1 MHLPSLGLPQEPPS
15 PGTHKQTILYYRQ
28 KDGQDSRKRQNQI
41 FWYQQGLLAMDSV
54 HKKCIQKTVCEEFS
68 DQVITMIPSPNVNRN
83 GRRIWVSHVIQRRG
97 KLRFIGDFIVN
108 GIISFYNRLSQK
120 RRGTF
125 GTRQFLGSGIVNI
138 KNANFIT
145 KGIAFISSLIH
156 GIPSSAIIS
165 VMDLAADVTN
175 VMSRHGAIYP
185 FVRAATVGYGYGN
198 RRRDDSEGVCQQLAK
213 KCKGWWDHLSVI
225 NKYDGGTL
233 PRVNADQSQN
243 FERSSGVLN
252 SEDPIIWNQIKVKD
266 LSSPKV
272 FLCKAGKFLEKF
284 STKMG
289 AKEIVKERFEV
300 EILDL
305 ARSSKSDNESA
316 EDLPIVVFE
325 GLSDPKVDET
335 EIDFIERLL
344 NSSLGLPPS
353 SVRNAIRLPLR
364 HGERDI
370 ILVEM
375 DSEENEMIVL
385 KEKQNV
391 KIKEGNKDLGI
402 RKAKFKELWRYVED
416 LLAIKSYVISDNLRD
431 KEEEISIEVE

>member
-1 MHLPSLGLPQEPPS
+1 
-15 PGTHKQTILYYRQ
+15 
-28 KDGQDSRKRQNQI
+28 D
-41 FWYQQGLLAMDSV
+41 
-54 HKKCIQKTVCEEFS
+54 
-68 DQVITMIPSPNVNRN
+68 
-83 GRRIWVSHVIQRRG
+83 
-97 KLRFIGDFIVN
+97 
-108 GIISFYNRLSQK
+108 
-120 RRGTF
+120 
-125 GTRQFLGSGIVNI
+125 
-138 KNANFIT
+138 
-145 KGIAFISSLIH
+145 
-156 GIPSSAIIS
+156 S

-289 AKEIVKERFEV
+289 AKEIVKERFGTKDFEDSCNPNYYTLNLKFPNQVNTAPIVNSQTSEKPEEV